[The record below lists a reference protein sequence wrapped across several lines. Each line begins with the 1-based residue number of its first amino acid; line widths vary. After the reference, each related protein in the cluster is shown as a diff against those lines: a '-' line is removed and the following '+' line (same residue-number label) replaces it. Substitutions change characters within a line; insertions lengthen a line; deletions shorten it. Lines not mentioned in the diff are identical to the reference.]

1 MIAAIGIL
9 SKKKV
14 DSNLNLAVNN
24 DKKIISNELLA
35 HIIVPAL
42 GQVQNVAG
50 LNQLTGSPMAV
61 QI

>member
-24 DKKIISNELLA
+24 DKKLFQMNF
-35 HIIVPAL
+35 
-42 GQVQNVAG
+42 
-50 LNQLTGSPMAV
+50 
-61 QI
+61 